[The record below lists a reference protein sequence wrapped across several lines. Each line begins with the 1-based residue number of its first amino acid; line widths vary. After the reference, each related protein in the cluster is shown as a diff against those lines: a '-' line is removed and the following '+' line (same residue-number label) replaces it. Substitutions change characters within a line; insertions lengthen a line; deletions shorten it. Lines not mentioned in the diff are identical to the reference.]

1 MRYSQRLM
9 ETNDH
14 IKGEH
19 YRAAITAAS
28 GAIEHL
34 LRELFDEL
42 LPSLDRRDADRLRAA
57 QTQAGP
63 GKGKKM
69 TFGNWVHFYQNERL
83 FERLSEALG
92 YELRYF
98 NSGTLMTILGV
109 RNECAHEDHQ
119 PTRAEAELVRN
130 NLIVFLQE
138 TERPVDSVETP
149 PVEAKRERAYGH
161 LPSWTATAV
170 PHRDIRDRRF
180 DLGVFAADLG
190 KVAAG
195 ESEPEYQDP
204 TTFFNLTYVTRGLRA
219 QLVSMLERLSGDTK
233 ASSVVHLHTT
243 FGGGKTHTMLAMYHL
258 AKHGAA
264 LAERDDVRKLMLE
277 ARVEALP
284 VARVAVIDGDML
296 TPSQPRVMSDGIT
309 LNTIWG
315 EIAYQLGGPEHGA
328 EFYELIRESDEQ
340 RSAPGTDLLHE
351 ILSYAGP
358 SLILID
364 ELLNYATKAASVKV
378 GRSYLVDQLQA
389 FLKALTQ
396 AVDRHPQAMLVV
408 TMTSHVQEMFGEQAL
423 RLYDSLKRILA
434 RVERT
439 EITAE
444 SFEIYEILRRR
455 LFETVGDPAVARQVA
470 AEYWEYYRQNGD
482 VFPEHV
488 LDPAY
493 KQTMEA
499 AYPFHPELIDVLRD
513 RWGTIQGFQKTRGV
527 LRLLALVVSNLY
539 RRNHGA
545 PLIQIGH
552 IDLGDPEIR
561 QELLNHTGS
570 MHRYES
576 AIGSD
581 IAGLPD
587 SKAEQLDQRIGRDY
601 YKFGLCEGLATS
613 VFLYSHSG
621 RTSFTG
627 GTRPQLWLGVLQPD
641 LLPAMAA
648 DALDKLQGQMWY
660 LEQEGHLMRL
670 GIDPNLN
677 MMLVQRMDAMRQ
689 EDRAISE
696 RIHRTVE
703 ELVGNRFGRAIVWPD
718 DPREVR
724 DNDRLKLVVAPL
736 HLPWIDEETDS
747 PARRYVEDTL
757 NNAGGTHR
765 QYRNTVVFVLPAPGS
780 KVTVENAAIRL
791 LALDDIDRTASGQL
805 TERQQTEFR
814 RQYAEAKTALP
825 SAVWGAYTAA
835 IAPAHDDVWVGWEY
849 GVRPYRPGDSLSQRV
864 WERLKD
870 GQRLLERFDP
880 DFLLKR
886 DDDRFKYLWPA
897 EQELVGVSALW
908 DYFARYTYLPLL
920 AGPDV
925 LQETIAWGVERSLFA
940 YCLGKPEGYQFD
952 TIFFA
957 QRVRTDQCV
966 ISDHAWILDANIARQ
981 LLREP
986 DPVIPDE
993 SDTDYDPGIVKPE
1006 PVTPDG
1012 MEPVVGPNLYAELTV
1027 ETSVDPLRW
1036 REFFNAVIQPLV
1048 QAGARLEITL
1058 NLTANH
1064 DEGFDPDL
1072 IDLRVRE
1079 SITQL
1084 DRGAKIGIVRRQ
1096 Q

>member
-1 MRYSQRLM
+1 MRYSQRLQ
-9 ETNDH
+9 EANDL
-14 IKGEH
+14 IKSEH
-19 YRAAITAAS
+19 YRQAIETAG
-28 GAIEHL
+28 GAIENL

-42 LPSLDRRDADRLRAA
+42 LAKLPQRDADRLRLA
-57 QTQAGP
+57 QSKAGP
-63 GKGKKM
+63 GKGGKM
-69 TFGNWVHFYQNERL
+69 TFGNWVHFYQNERIYDWL
-83 FERLSEALG
+83 TDTLG
-92 YELRYF
+92 YNLRYF
-98 NSGTLMTILGV
+98 NPGTLMTILGV
-109 RNECAHEDHQ
+109 RNECTHQDYQ

-138 TERPVDSVETP
+138 TDRLFDGVKTETV
-149 PVEAKRERAYGH
+149 PVEAKKERAYGH
-161 LPSWTATAV
+161 LPAWTANAV

-204 TTFFNLTYVTRGLRA
+204 ETFYNLTYITRGLRA
-219 QLVSMLERLSGDTK
+219 QLVSMLRRLSGDSK

-258 AKHGAA
+258 AKHGAV

-277 ARVEALP
+277 ARVETLP
-284 VARVAVIDGDML
+284 QAQVAVIDGDML
-296 TPSQPRVMSDGIT
+296 TPSQPRVTPEGIT

-315 EIAYQLGGPEHGA
+315 EIAYQLGGPEL
-328 EFYELIRESDEQ
+328 YELLRRSDEE
-340 RSAPGTDLLHE
+340 RTAPGTDLLHE

-358 SLILID
+358 SLILMD
-364 ELLNYATKAASVKV
+364 ELLNYATKASGVKV

-396 AVDRHPQAMLVV
+396 AVDRHPQAMLVI

-444 SFEIYEILRRR
+444 STEIYEILRRR
-455 LFETVGDPAVARQVA
+455 LFETVGDPSVARRVA
-470 AEYWEYYRQNGD
+470 AEYWEYYRQNSE

-488 LDPAY
+488 LDPVY
-493 KQTMEA
+493 KQTLEA

-561 QELLNHTGS
+561 QELLNYTGS

-587 SKAEQLDQRIGRDY
+587 SKAEQIDRRIGRDY

-613 VFLYSHSG
+613 IFLYSHSG
-621 RTSFTG
+621 RMGFTG

-660 LEQEGHLMRL
+660 LEQEGALMRL

-689 EDRAISE
+689 EERAISD
-696 RIHRTVE
+696 RIRQAIE
-703 ELVGNRFGRAIVWPD
+703 ELVGDRFGRAIVWPD

-724 DNDRLKLVVAPL
+724 DNDRLKLVVGPL
-736 HLPWIDEETDS
+736 HLPWVEEETDS
-747 PARRYVEDTL
+747 PARRYVEDIL

-765 QYRNTVVFVLPAPGS
+765 QYRNTVVFVMAAPGS
-780 KVTVENAAIRL
+780 KTTVENAAIRL
-791 LALDDIDRTASGQL
+791 LALDDIKRTASSQL
-805 TERQQTEFR
+805 TDRQDVEFKH
-814 RQYAEAKTALP
+814 QYDDAKTALP
-825 SAVWGAYTAA
+825 SAVWGAYTVA
-835 IAPAHDDVWVGWEY
+835 IAPAHNNVWVGWEP
-849 GVRPYRPGDSLSQRV
+849 GVRSYRPGDSLSQRV

-886 DDDRFKYLWPA
+886 DDERFKYLWPA
-897 EQELVGVSALW
+897 EQEVVCVSALW

-920 AGPDV
+920 AGPNV
-925 LQETIAWGVERSLFA
+925 LQDTIAWGVERGLFA
-940 YCLGKPEGYQFD
+940 YCLGDPEGYRFD
-952 TIFFA
+952 TIFFE
-957 QRVRTDQCV
+957 QRVRAEQCV
-966 ISDHAWILDANIARQ
+966 VSDHAWLLNANVARELLGESEPEITEADDRDHGLDVV
-981 LLREP
+981 E
-986 DPVIPDE
+986 
-993 SDTDYDPGIVKPE
+993 PE
-1006 PVTPDG
+1006 PSGVGDQL
-1012 MEPVVGPNLYAELTV
+1012 PVVGPEHYAGLIV
-1027 ETSVDPLRW
+1027 ETRIDPLRW

-1048 QAGARLEITL
+1048 QAGAHLEITL
-1058 NLTANH
+1058 NLTADH
-1064 DEGFDPDL
+1064 SEGFDPDL

-1084 DRGAKIGIVRRQ
+1084 DRGARIRIVHR
-1096 Q
+1096 

>member
-1 MRYSQRLM
+1 MRYSERLQ
-9 ETNDH
+9 ETNEH
-14 IKGEH
+14 IQGGH
-19 YRAAITAAS
+19 YRVAITTAA
-28 GAIEHL
+28 GAIENL
-34 LRELFDEL
+34 LRELYDEL
-42 LPSLDRRDADRLRAA
+42 LAKLDQRDADRLRSAQSKAA
-57 QTQAGP
+57 P
-63 GKGKKM
+63 GKRGKM
-69 TFGNWVHFYQNERL
+69 TFGNWVHFYQNERIFDGL
-83 FERLSEALG
+83 TNALG

-98 NSGTLMTILGV
+98 NSGTLVTILGV
-109 RNECAHEDHQ
+109 RNDCTHEDHQ

-130 NLIVFLQE
+130 NLVVFLQE
-138 TERPVDSVETP
+138 TERPFDGVETA
-149 PVEAKRERAYGH
+149 PVDVKKERAFGH
-161 LPSWTATAV
+161 LPAWTATAV

-180 DLGVFAADLG
+180 DLGIFAADLG

-195 ESEPEYQDP
+195 EGEPEYQDP
-204 TTFFNLTYVTRGLRA
+204 ATFFNLTYVTRGLHA
-219 QLVSMLERLSGDTK
+219 QLVSMLRRLSGDTK

-258 AKHGAA
+258 ARHGAA
-264 LAERDDVRKLMLE
+264 LADRDDVRKLMLE
-277 ARVEALP
+277 ARIEELP
-284 VARVAVIDGDML
+284 QARVAVIDGDML
-296 TPSQPRVMSDGIT
+296 TPSQPRITPEGIT

-315 EIAYQLGGPEHGA
+315 EIAYQLGGVEL
-328 EFYELIRESDEQ
+328 YELVQESDEQ

-358 SLILID
+358 SLILVD
-364 ELLNYATKAASVKV
+364 ELLNYATKAATVKV

-396 AVDRHPQAMLVV
+396 AVDRRPQAMLVV

-423 RLYDSLKRILA
+423 RLYDSLKRILQ

-444 SFEIYEILRRR
+444 GMEIYEILRRR
-455 LFETVGDPAVARQVA
+455 LFETVGDPAVASHVA
-470 AEYWEYYRQNGD
+470 AEYWDYYRQNGD

-488 LDPAY
+488 LDPVY

-499 AYPFHPELIDVLRD
+499 SYPFHPELIDVLRD

-552 IDLGDPEIR
+552 LDLGDPEIR

-587 SKAEQLDQRIGRDY
+587 SKAEQLDERIGRDY

-613 VFLYSHSG
+613 IFLYSHSG

-660 LEQEGHLMRL
+660 LEQEGSLMRL
-670 GIDPNLN
+670 GVDPNLN

-689 EDRAISE
+689 EDRAIYE
-696 RIHRTVE
+696 RIHRTVD
-703 ELVGNRFGRAIVWPD
+703 ELCGNRFGRAIIWPE

-724 DNDRLKLVVAPL
+724 DTDRLKLVVGPL
-736 HLPWIDEETDS
+736 HLPWMDEEPDS
-747 PARRYVEDTL
+747 PARHYVEEFL

-765 QYRNTVVFVLPAPGS
+765 QYRNTVVFVMPAPGS
-780 KVTVENAAIRL
+780 QQTVENAAIRL
-791 LALDDIDRTASGQL
+791 LALDDIERTASGQL

-814 RQYAEAKTALP
+814 RQYSEAKTALP
-825 SAVWGAYTAA
+825 SAVWSAYTVAV
-835 IAPAHDDVWVGWEY
+835 APAHDGMWAGWEY
-849 GVRPYRPGDSLSQRV
+849 GVRPYRPGDSISQRV

-870 GQRLLERFDP
+870 GQRLLEQFDP
-880 DFLLKR
+880 DFILKR
-886 DDDRFKYLWPA
+886 DDERFKYLWPA
-897 EQELVGVSALW
+897 EQEFVSVSALW

-925 LQETIAWGVERSLFA
+925 LQTTITWGVERGLFA
-940 YCLGKPEGYQFD
+940 YCLGEPDGYQFD

-957 QRVRTDQCV
+957 RHVRTDQYV
-966 ISDHAWILDANIARQ
+966 ISDHAWLLNADIAREI
-981 LLREP
+981 LREP
-986 DPVIPDE
+986 EPTPPGEPNTAPELGTDKSEPGAPA
-993 SDTDYDPGIVKPE
+993 DTGI
-1006 PVTPDG
+1006 G
-1012 MEPVVGPNLYAELTV
+1012 VGPERYAALTV
-1027 ETSVDPLRW
+1027 ETSIDPLRW

-1048 QAGARLEITL
+1048 QAGARLEISL
-1058 NLTANH
+1058 NLSAEH

-1084 DRGAKIGIVRRQ
+1084 DRRARIQVSRK
-1096 Q
+1096 